1 MYNLI
6 FGIIT
11 GTDNNNNNN
20 NNKMFNTMV
29 VRMRQWRQVAFQI
42 LGNFYLNIYLFMEY

>member
-11 GTDNNNNNN
+11 ETDNNN
-20 NNKMFNTMV
+20 NNKMFNTIIEQLKFV
-29 VRMRQWRQVAFQI
+29 CRSI
-42 LGNFYLNIYLFMEY
+42 LILVLVWY

>member
-11 GTDNNNNNN
+11 GTDNNNN
-20 NNKMFNTMV
+20 KMFNTIIEQLKYV
-29 VRMRQWRQVAFQI
+29 CKSTLI
-42 LGNFYLNIYLFMEY
+42 LVLVWYYKLQL

>member
-20 NNKMFNTMV
+20 NNKMFNTIIEQLKFV
-29 VRMRQWRQVAFQI
+29 CRSNII
-42 LGNFYLNIYLFMEY
+42 LVLVWY

>member
-11 GTDNNNNNN
+11 GTDNNNNN
-20 NNKMFNTMV
+20 KMFNTIIE
-29 VRMRQWRQVAFQI
+29 Q
-42 LGNFYLNIYLFMEY
+42 LNLFVDLLLS

>member
-20 NNKMFNTMV
+20 NKMFNTIIEQLKFV
-29 VRMRQWRQVAFQI
+29 SRSI
-42 LGNFYLNIYLFMEY
+42 LILVLVWY

>member
-20 NNKMFNTMV
+20 KMFNTIIEQLKFV
-29 VRMRQWRQVAFQI
+29 CRSIPI
-42 LGNFYLNIYLFMEY
+42 LVLVWY

>member
-11 GTDNNNNNN
+11 GTDNNNNN
-20 NNKMFNTMV
+20 KMFKTIIEQLKFV
-29 VRMRQWRQVAFQI
+29 CRSTLI
-42 LGNFYLNIYLFMEY
+42 LVLVWY

>member
-6 FGIIT
+6 FRIIT

-20 NNKMFNTMV
+20 NNKMFNTIIEQLKFV
-29 VRMRQWRQVAFQI
+29 CRSI
-42 LGNFYLNIYLFMEY
+42 LILVLVWY

>member
-11 GTDNNNNNN
+11 GTDNNNNN
-20 NNKMFNTMV
+20 KMFNTIIEQLQFV
-29 VRMRQWRQVAFQI
+29 CRSI
-42 LGNFYLNIYLFMEY
+42 LVLVLVWY